1 MTDLTARLDA
11 IQDRA
16 ERVDIPGTPM
26 AEVLRIRN
34 SQADVP
40 FLLDLARKQQAAID
54 AVKADGWDEG
64 AEEATEHWAATAYSP
79 NSNGPSDPPRNPYR
93 EALEAKP

>member
-11 IQDRA
+11 IQSRLDA
-16 ERVDIPGTPM
+16 AVPGAITITPSDIG
-26 AEVLRIRN
+26 
-34 SQADVP
+34 

-54 AVKADGWDEG
+54 ALSDWAGRNRTGFYDE
-64 AEEATEHWAATAYSP
+64 AQDDAIQII
-79 NSNGPSDPPRNPYR
+79 R